1 VALPTLTPATL
12 EALTGLEVDL
22 SHRAA
27 IFDELPDLHYA
38 PVDKAREQGLFA
50 EIEGIIAE
58 RRFRVIGEEDD
69 QRVWEQG
76 WREVADK
83 VRSARAAGIE
93 TLKPQYF
100 HPGVPFRFLGEYVV
114 PQTAY
119 FEYYAGIAVR
129 RQLMLHFLP
138 DSESLVELGCGTGIN
153 LLLAADLFSNASLAG
168 SDWTRATLDIL
179 AALGEAKG
187 RAFVPVLYNMLDQ
200 SGREDLPISSD
211 TDVLTVHALEQLGA
225 KASGVMDFLLAKRPR
240 RCLHIEPI
248 LDFYDA
254 ADPFDDIARRYH
266 LARGYL
272 QGLRPKLRTLAA
284 SGVIEILGERRVK
297 LGNQFHEAYS
307 YVAWRPA

>member
-1 VALPTLTPATL
+1 MPTLTPATL

-50 EIEGIIAE
+50 EIEGVIAE
-58 RRFRVIGEEDD
+58 RRFRV
-69 QRVWEQG
+69 
-76 WREVADK
+76 
-83 VRSARAAGIE
+83 
-93 TLKPQYF
+93 
-100 HPGVPFRFLGEYVV
+100 EYVV